1 MSTSS
6 EFLIL
11 CRSQV
16 AILTQ
21 GLGASLSVV
30 YLTQDLSETMGTKL
44 VPIVAYPEIALN
56 WEADQVLSLLSGR
69 KDWTSTNLRLLA
81 SEANLETDEL
91 QSSQLPALPASD
103 EPAADFPDATR
114 MRVSQHVMLPLIHE
128 GVVMG
133 LLVTARS
140 DRSWSDRERAQIE
153 RIATTLSLAC
163 VLDQRSQWLDHDL
176 QQQRLLQAQQ
186 HDILDDLLHQFRNP
200 LTALRTFGKL
210 LLRRL
215 RPNDPN
221 RDAATGIVRESDRL
235 QELLR
240 QFDVAIDLGEAD
252 LLPLLQPGQTPT
264 LNPTSPLEQQLAEQ
278 AKAAALS
285 KPMSKPIPLLPSTHF
300 LTGAQLELTPHNLGE
315 VLQPLLDS
323 ARAIAQDR
331 HLNLHINLPATL
343 IPIAVDRRALREVL
357 SNLID
362 NALKYTPPEGTVY
375 IWISQETMGDEI
387 GQAIAI
393 ADTGPGIPVEDQHH
407 LFERHYRGVQAS
419 TDIPGTGLGLAIAR
433 DLVRQMRGTIQVF
446 SPASTS
452 PIPSPF
458 EIATTADHPG
468 TMVVV
473 WFPTTLPTSTVPSPT
488 L

>member
-6 EFLIL
+6 EFLVL

-30 YLTQDLSETMGTKL
+30 YLTQDLSETMSTKL

-69 KDWTSTNLRLLA
+69 NDWTSTNLRLLT
-81 SEANLETDEL
+81 SETNLDTAAIKPSL
-91 QSSQLPALPASD
+91 LPALPASD
-103 EPAADFPDATR
+103 ESTSDTPDAAR
-114 MRVSQHVMLPLIHE
+114 IQVSQHVMLPLIHE

-140 DRSWSDRERAQIE
+140 DRSWNDRERAQIE

-163 VLDQRSQWLDHDL
+163 VLDQRSQWLDHDI

-215 RPNDPN
+215 RSNDPN
-221 RDAATGIVRESDRL
+221 RDAAAGIVRESDRL

-252 LLPLLQPGQTPT
+252 LLPFLQSEPSPT
-264 LNPTSPLEQQLAEQ
+264 LDPPSSLERQFSARATASDG
-278 AKAAALS
+278 AKS
-285 KPMSKPIPLLPSTHF
+285 VPLLPSSHF
-300 LTGAQLELTPHNLGE
+300 LTGAELQLTPHLISE
-315 VLQPLLDS
+315 ALKPLLDS

-331 HLNLHINLPATL
+331 YLNLQINIPANLT
-343 IPIAVDRRALREVL
+343 PIAVDIRALREVL

-362 NALKYTPPEGTVY
+362 NALKYTPVAGTVY
-375 IWISQETMGDEI
+375 LWISEEI
-387 GQAIAI
+387 KDGEMCQIFAI
-393 ADTGPGIPVEDQHH
+393 ADTGPGIPTQDQHH

-433 DLVRQMRGTIQVF
+433 DLIHQMQGHIQIF

-452 PIPSPF
+452 PIPNPF
-458 EIATTADHPG
+458 PMTTTVDAPG
-468 TMVVV
+468 TVVVV
-473 WFPTTLPTSTVPSPT
+473 WFSTLRQ
-488 L
+488 